1 MRRNVRVDVVLS
13 LLPLSSAASRVGVPG
28 TATATRFKVTDLDR
42 CAVFPNS
49 SAAVT
54 ASAIGEVV
62 PTAVQSVFVI
72 WYVHVVLVT
81 VAVPSVTPANPTV
94 TADPASTEPLSVTP
108 ESFSA
113 NVTTSLPATTTNDTL
128 GGVVSTRQVFAD
140 DAIDSLPKA
149 SVATAVIEWSPSVS
163 DETVTDHVP
172 SAAAV
177 PEPICSAGVTLLSKT
192 ATEALA
198 SAVPETVGVALATFT
213 GDDPETVGAA
223 GASVSMLNDKTA
235 LAELGLPAASVNVDP
250 DTDTEPVNA
259 F

>member
-42 CAVFPNS
+42 CAVLPNS

-54 ASAIGEVV
+54 VNAIGEVV
-62 PTAVQSVFVI
+62 PTAVQSVFVN

-81 VAVPSVTPANPTV
+81 VAVRVIPANPTV
-94 TADPASTEPLSVTP
+94 TADPASTEPVSVTP

-140 DAIDSLPKA
+140 DAFDSLPKA
-149 SVATAVIEWSPSVS
+149 SVATAVMEWSPSVS

-172 SAAAV
+172 PAAAV

-250 DTDTEPVNA
+250 DTDTDPVNA